1 MKESINYIILPELK
15 LILECCKGQASV
27 ESIINRKKDEL
38 LDELYYPD
46 YNILVDFR
54 EFENFNNST
63 YSHAISDF
71 INFLKQL
78 EIKSRVAFLTS
89 ELHQVVLSL
98 LLEKLSKDV
107 LTSKYETFSTMEAA
121 IRFLGYSIDSYDIIR
136 KRIIELNSMTTFNE

>member
-78 EIKSRVAFLTS
+78 EIK
-89 ELHQVVLSL
+89 
-98 LLEKLSKDV
+98 
-107 LTSKYETFSTMEAA
+107 
-121 IRFLGYSIDSYDIIR
+121 
-136 KRIIELNSMTTFNE
+136 